1 MQNDKKMTY
10 DKAKRAVDL
19 YNKYKANKPSHV
31 HQGDQSKGLP
41 DGNIQGQG
49 SNGKERVEGG
59 AGDDFES
66 IDIAASAADHGD
78 QKSVSPRGERGE
90 DGEVDKADKAGDEF
104 ADFDEDLCD
113 IDDISSD
120 DEMDA

>member
-19 YNKYKANKPSHV
+19 YNKYKANKPSQV

-66 IDIAASAADHGD
+66 IDIAASVADHGD
-78 QKSVSPRGERGE
+78 QKSISPGGE
-90 DGEVDKADKAGDEF
+90 DGEVNKADKAGDEF